1 MKRVL
6 SAAIFLPLF
15 WVIVKLRPET
25 YEILIAVAALL
36 ALREL
41 FRLASA
47 SGQRCH
53 RLLGTLVTLLVM
65 ASFAFT
71 RFDIRY
77 ALAFALI
84 VLPVA
89 SLWRG
94 GEWGPALAVIGIT
107 LFIAPFN
114 GLVFGNVIDLRTG

>member
-6 SAAIFLPLF
+6 SAAVFLPVF
-15 WVIVKLRPET
+15 WVIVKFRPET

-53 RLLGTLVTLLVM
+53 QFLGTLVTLLVI

-77 ALAFALI
+77 ALTFE
-84 VLPVA
+84 P
-89 SLWRG
+89 RCDFF
-94 GEWGPALAVIGIT
+94 LAVTAGDRVERCDGG
-107 LFIAPFN
+107 FRS
-114 GLVFGNVIDLRTG
+114 IDK

>member
-6 SAAIFLPLF
+6 SAAVFLPLF
-15 WVIVKLRPET
+15 WVIVKFRPGA

-53 RLLGTLVTLLVM
+53 RVLGTLVAILVM
-65 ASFAFT
+65 ASFAF
-71 RFDIRY
+71 REFDIRY
-77 ALAFALI
+77 ALTFGLI
-84 VLPVA
+84 VLPLA
-89 SLWRG
+89 SLRRG
-94 GEWGPALAVIGIT
+94 GDWGPALADIGST
-107 LFIAPFN
+107 FFIA
-114 GLVFGNVIDLRTG
+114 L

>member
-15 WVIVKLRPET
+15 WVIVKFRPGT

-53 RLLGTLVTLLVM
+53 QFLGTLVTLLVI

-77 ALAFALI
+77 ALTFALI
-84 VLPVA
+84 ALPLA
-89 SLWRG
+89 SLDRKS
-94 GEWGPALAVIGIT
+94 V
-107 LFIAPFN
+107 
-114 GLVFGNVIDLRTG
+114 V